1 MEEIEELRENT
12 RELRA
17 WEIIMMDCF
26 TERNLSE
33 LDKRCWLV
41 VEAYATIEQDQIP
54 KVRVGEL
61 PEIKLR
67 KEEEGVE
74 AEEEKEETEPE
85 KMEVEKEE
93 EPKEKKEEPEEEELK
108 NKGKEEMR
116 LRPRMIS
123 RNTQRAG
130 PPEGDEGRRRHG
142 PPAGWKSSR
151 RGRVPLLTL
160 DDAIS

>member
-1 MEEIEELRENT
+1 MGEIDELREEDT

-17 WEIIMMDCF
+17 WEIIMIDCL

-61 PEIKLR
+61 PEIKMR

-74 AEEEKEETEPE
+74 AEEEKEETELE

-93 EPKEKKEEPEEEELK
+93 EPKEKKDEPKEEELK
-108 NKGKEEMR
+108 NKEMR
-116 LRPRMIS
+116 LRPRMIT

-160 DDAIS
+160 DDVIS